1 MHFRATE
8 MPLLF
13 SDICFAHNRNYGR
26 LEYVLIQELD
36 SVIAYLTP
44 NGVLQAR
51 EIGLEL
57 LRPGFAEYVFA
68 NIEGLN
74 NRLGSAN
81 SEQRVETIAKDGL
94 PGYWKRLETLLDGVS
109 QWHLYC
115 EQPVLA
121 PLEEM
126 VLETSTNPQDGW
138 RLFDSLV
145 NDRMSGEQK
154 RALHIIKRLGGL
166 RSELHANYTPLFDQL
181 YAFAGRVSER
191 YGITREHVLLLRA
204 RELEGLLTGGA
215 MPDAAVF
222 ARRRKGAIIIS
233 NREGRGRHL
242 TGAEYEKWKSA
253 LAPKQDGVIVGSVAY
268 AGRVRGRVRM
278 HLSLINAAEIP
289 QGSVVVAGMT
299 NPRLVPFLK
308 RAAAIVTDEG
318 GAMCH
323 AAMVARE
330 LKIPCITGTKNA
342 THSLKE
348 RDIVEVDAYSGMVE
362 ILRKTR

>member
-1 MHFRATE
+1 
-8 MPLLF
+8 
-13 SDICFAHNRNYGR
+13 
-26 LEYVLIQELD
+26 
-36 SVIAYLTP
+36 
-44 NGVLQAR
+44 
-51 EIGLEL
+51 
-57 LRPGFAEYVFA
+57 
-68 NIEGLN
+68 
-74 NRLGSAN
+74 
-81 SEQRVETIAKDGL
+81 
-94 PGYWKRLETLLDGVS
+94 
-109 QWHLYC
+109 
-115 EQPVLA
+115 
-121 PLEEM
+121 
-126 VLETSTNPQDGW
+126 
-138 RLFDSLV
+138 
-145 NDRMSGEQK
+145 
-154 RALHIIKRLGGL
+154 
-166 RSELHANYTPLFDQL
+166 
-181 YAFAGRVSER
+181 
-191 YGITREHVLLLRA
+191 
-204 RELEGLLTGGA
+204 

-268 AGRVRGRVRM
+268 AGRVRGRVAGSHR
-278 HLSLINAAEIP
+278 LIECDRDP